1 MAFVYR
7 VTKDAPLTHEEV
19 DGNLQHVEDL
29 HDAALDARDD
39 AVAAQTA
46 AEAAETAADSSAT
59 AAAGSAST
67 ASSAA
72 SSASASAT
80 AAGAAETAAASAADK
95 AKEWADKAED
105 EPVETDPDRFSA
117 RHWAAKA
124 ASVSDLGE
132 HVAAENPHPQYAT
145 GGAQDTHSGR
155 DDNPHG
161 VTAAQAG
168 ADPTGTAA
176 GAVSAHVG
184 ESDPHTQYVKKDGD
198 TMTGALEMPDLRLIT
213 AGNLSSDSI
222 EINFSQG
229 HAYMTRWVGG
239 NVAFTSTGFLNGVT
253 RTIRL
258 ANAGASRT
266 LTFPSAWRFVGPKPT
281 AIGAGNHAVLT
292 VTCFAGTEDSVIAAY
307 AEEIA

>member
-1 MAFVYR
+1 MTTKTLRVR
-7 VTKDAPLTHEEV
+7 TRSGWVTKPEPNTPENRLMAQEV
-19 DGNLQHVEDL
+19 DDNFLAIE
-29 HDAALDARDD
+29 D
-39 AVAAQTA
+39 AV
-46 AEAAETAADSSAT
+46 EAIEGAVAT
-59 AAAGSAST
+59 VG
-67 ASSAA
+67 
-72 SSASASAT
+72 
-80 AAGAAETAAASAADK
+80 GRINDLEQD
-95 AKEWADKAED
+95 
-105 EPVETDPDRFSA
+105 
-117 RHWAAKA
+117 
-124 ASVSDLGE
+124 VSDLE
-132 HVAAENPHPQYAT
+132 TEVA
-145 GGAQDTHSGR
+145 GK
-155 DDNPHG
+155 
-161 VTAAQAG
+161 
-168 ADPTGTAA
+168 
-176 GAVSAHVG
+176 VS
-184 ESDPHTQYVKKDGD
+184 KDGD